1 VTSLFAGDSTTEF
14 PQEVSVKG
22 SEPIEDL
29 ELIRRSQ
36 SGDTE
41 AYDQLVSKY
50 RAKIFTMVRGMV
62 RNEHDAS
69 DLVQEGWL
77 KAWQSIHQFKG
88 RSSFYTWLYRITMNV
103 TIESLRRKRQR
114 EEIELID
121 AIASFFPSPR
131 ANYRRTE
138 IQEKVESAL
147 AKLSPEHR
155 AVVVL
160 KELEGLQ
167 YREIAEVLNIPVGT
181 VMSRL
186 FYAKKQLQSLLRSVY
201 NQI

>member
-1 VTSLFAGDSTTEF
+1 VTSLFAGDFATEF

-50 RAKIFTMVRGMV
+50 RAKIFTLVRGMV

-121 AIASFFPSPR
+121 AIASFLPSPR
-131 ANYRRTE
+131 ANDRRTE

-186 FYAKKQLQSLLRSVY
+186 FYAKKQLQSRLRSVY

>member
-1 VTSLFAGDSTTEF
+1 VTSLFAGDFATEF

-121 AIASFFPSPR
+121 AIASFLPSPR
-131 ANYRRTE
+131 ANDRRTE

-186 FYAKKQLQSLLRSVY
+186 FYAKKQLQSRLRSVY

>member
-1 VTSLFAGDSTTEF
+1 MTSLFAGDSATEF

-50 RAKIFTMVRGMV
+50 RAKIFTMVHGMV
-62 RNEHDAS
+62 RNEHDAL

-77 KAWQSIHQFKG
+77 KAWQSIQQFKG

-121 AIASFFPSPR
+121 AIASFLPSPR

-160 KELEGLQ
+160 KELEGLH